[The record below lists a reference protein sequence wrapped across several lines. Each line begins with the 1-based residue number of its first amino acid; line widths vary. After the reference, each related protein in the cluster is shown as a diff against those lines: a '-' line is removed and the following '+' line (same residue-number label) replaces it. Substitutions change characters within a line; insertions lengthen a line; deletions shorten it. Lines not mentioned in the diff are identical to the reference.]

1 MVGMLSKD
9 LGYPLN
15 TQSYMG
21 LAFTIPLRISEVQR
35 GLHLTLGLGLEL
47 DNNTMIIMTMTWSHN
62 AADAASLPAAPSAA
76 VHGSAPH
83 RQDLYR
89 ELPELIIN

>member
-1 MVGMLSKD
+1 
-9 LGYPLN
+9 
-15 TQSYMG
+15 
-21 LAFTIPLRISEVQR
+21 
-35 GLHLTLGLGLEL
+35 
-47 DNNTMIIMTMTWSHN
+47 MTMTGSHN

-89 ELPELIIN
+89 ELPELIINSFINTLNNY